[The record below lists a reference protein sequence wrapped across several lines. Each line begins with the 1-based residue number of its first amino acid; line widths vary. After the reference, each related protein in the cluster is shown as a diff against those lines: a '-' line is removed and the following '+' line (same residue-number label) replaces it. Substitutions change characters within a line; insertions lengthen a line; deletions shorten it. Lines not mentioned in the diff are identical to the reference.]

1 MTIRSAEGVTK
12 RGQALHYSFDL
23 TRTQRAWLATALD
36 MISGPLSA
44 MPVTEL
50 FPFIDPKATAIL
62 ASLKV
67 GCKRGGAGLDGA
79 G

>member
-1 MTIRSAEGVTK
+1 
-12 RGQALHYSFDL
+12 
-23 TRTQRAWLATALD
+23 
-36 MISGPLSA
+36 MISGHLSA